1 MSVSFTPFTAQ
12 AGLYGTLTLNADGT
26 YAYTLN
32 SGLSAVRQLS
42 IGDTLQDVFLCQ
54 AQDQYGLTGSGT
66 LTVTINGGNEAPTVA
81 AATASVTEDLAL
93 TATGTL
99 PAPQDINIHDT
110 IGFVPLSA
118 QAGTYG
124 TLTLTAGGR
133 YIYVLISFNFMM

>member
-1 MSVSFTPFTAQ
+1 MDITVISWSAAFFFATSSRTAPSARITQAASVSVGGTVTAAGTLIAGDPDAHDTVSFTPFTAQ

-81 AATASVTEDLAL
+81 AATIRS
-93 TATGTL
+93 
-99 PAPQDINIHDT
+99 P
-110 IGFVPLSA
+110 
-118 QAGTYG
+118 
-124 TLTLTAGGR
+124 
-133 YIYVLISFNFMM
+133 